1 MKTKQKLREQ
11 ARSHRE
17 IHVKCGSVP
26 AREGA
31 DPFKENLN

>member
-17 IHVKCGSVP
+17 IHVKGGSEP
-26 AREGA
+26 AREGVG
-31 DPFKENLN
+31 PFKENLN